1 MNSEHSHILPIR
13 TYLAVFGGLLV
24 LTVLTVAVA
33 RVDLGGW
40 NAVVAVG
47 IASLKAS
54 LVALFFM
61 HLLYD
66 EKIMLFIFLS
76 GIFFISLF
84 IMLTMFDTA
93 RRADLYE
100 ETAMPIQREAEIYR
114 QPADTTQTQQAP
126 EPSH

>member
-13 TYLAVFGGLLV
+13 TYAAVFAGLLV
-24 LTVLTVAVA
+24 LTVVTVAIA
-33 RVDLGGW
+33 KMDLGGW

-84 IMLTMFDTA
+84 IILTLFDTA

-100 ETAMPIQREAEIYR
+100 ETAFPIQQDAEIYR
-114 QPADTTQTQQAP
+114 LPADTTQTQQAP